1 MPKIV
6 VSVPT
11 EISVSRDQLLKL
23 LQDELDIVGY
33 SINTDNEIV
42 RYERTGYSDY
52 DYVVVNESELP
63 TFKVNRIRAYYNL
76 INELD

>member
-63 TFKVNRIRAYYNL
+63 TFKVNRIRVYYNL